1 LLPSQPNFTDPVD
14 DPIATA
20 LRQAQRELR
29 EVVATNKARKTRL
42 LAIAKDRLG
51 YQEYVEAREA
61 LDKNILALYTKL
73 QKKDGPK
80 VSKKK
85 KARTETNGSAAPA
98 SAGATPPIGAW
109 PSAAGLGPDDENTL
123 RVPEALAQLIATR
136 RQWVDSVGDVF
147 DAMEQE
153 QPGRIYGLPER
164 SLYEGLDADVAAL
177 LGRTTDESDAGVG
190 RSPTGDGADKGKG
203 RATGEAG
210 CRQMTMPR
218 SVACTAGA
226 VTLLLQCFL
235 LCIFCLTRFGSYS
248 SFTCEAAGTTYSM
261 GSIVECRELLFY
273 SYWE

>member
-1 LLPSQPNFTDPVD
+1 VD

-20 LRQAQRELR
+20 LRQAQHELR
-29 EVVATNKARKTRL
+29 EVVATNKARKARL

-85 KARTETNGSAAPA
+85 KTKNETNGTAPA
-98 SAGATPPIGAW
+98 PSGTPPIGAW

-123 RVPEALAQLIATR
+123 RVPEALVQLVATR

-147 DAMEQE
+147 DAMERE

-164 SLYEGLDADVAAL
+164 SVYEGLEADVATL
-177 LGRTTDESDAGVG
+177 LDRTGEGDDAGAGAGTGMNTG
-190 RSPTGDGADKGKG
+190 RPSAGADKGKG
-203 RATGEAG
+203 RAATEA
-210 CRQMTMPR
+210 MDVD
-218 SVACTAGA
+218 S
-226 VTLLLQCFL
+226 
-235 LCIFCLTRFGSYS
+235 
-248 SFTCEAAGTTYSM
+248 
-261 GSIVECRELLFY
+261 
-273 SYWE
+273 